1 MRLSWL
7 ENNDNLQANL
17 FTFVIHLALFI
28 FMIFSVNWNVKA
40 PYYAEIEL
48 WEAVPTQTKPK
59 PQIKK
64 IKPKIKKTPP
74 LEDIKKAQQKKDA
87 DIQLKKKKAA
97 ELKKKK
103 AAELKKKKA
112 AELKKKKEI
121 NRLQK
126 QLLEEEKL
134 EKIQKQLLEEEKLE
148 KIQKQLLEEEK
159 LEKIQKQLLEE
170 EKLEKIQKQLLEEEK
185 LEKIQKDILA
195 QEQLERL
202 QEDLRDKDLAKNT
215 RIAIEGQEDLV
226 AGSNS
231 GELEKYKALIQQ
243 KIYQN
248 VNKQLCGL
256 DPVELTF
263 EITLMPTGD
272 LLGDAKMIKSSK
284 IESCDLAV
292 ERAILQAQP
301 LPMPQDN
308 RLFSQLKKL
317 KLKFQP
323 NGNID

>member
-17 FTFVIHLALFI
+17 FTLVIHLALFI

-48 WEAVPTQTKPK
+48 WDAVPTQTKPK

-64 IKPKIKKTPP
+64 TKPKIKKTAPS
-74 LEDIKKAQQKKDA
+74 EDLKKAQQKKDA

-97 ELKKKK
+97 ELRKKK

-134 EKIQKQLLEEEKLE
+134 EKIQK
-148 KIQKQLLEEEK
+148 
-159 LEKIQKQLLEE
+159 
-170 EKLEKIQKQLLEEEK
+170 
-185 LEKIQKDILA
+185 DILA
-195 QEQLERL
+195 QEKLERL
-202 QEDLRDKDLAKNT
+202 QEDLRDKDLAKDT

-272 LLGDAKMIKSSK
+272 LIGDAKMIKSSK

-301 LPMPQDN
+301 LPLPKDN

-323 NGNID
+323 NGNVD

>member
-17 FTFVIHLALFI
+17 FTLVIHLALFI
-28 FMIFSVNWNVKA
+28 FMIFSVNWQPKT
-40 PYYAEIEL
+40 PYYAEVEL
-48 WEAVPTQTKPK
+48 WDAIPTQIKPK
-59 PQIKK
+59 PL
-64 IKPKIKKTPP
+64 IKKTTPRVEKP
-74 LEDIKKAQQKKDA
+74 QPSESKKIAEAKRDA

-97 ELKKKK
+97 ELEKLDQLKKK
-103 AAELKKKKA
+103 AFEEEKLDQLKKKA
-112 AELKKKKEI
+112 
-121 NRLQK
+121 
-126 QLLEEEKL
+126 LEEEKL
-134 EKIQKQLLEEEKLE
+134 TELQKRLLEDERIEEV
-148 KIQKQLLEEEK
+148 QKKLLE
-159 LEKIQKQLLEE
+159 Q
-170 EKLEKIQKQLLEEEK
+170 
-185 LEKIQKDILA
+185 DD
-195 QEQLERL
+195 LERI
-202 QEDLRDKDLAKNT
+202 QEELRNKDLAKET
-215 RIAIEGQEDLV
+215 RIAIEGTEDLV

-263 EITLMPTGD
+263 EIVLMPTGD
-272 LLGDAKMIKSSK
+272 LIGNAKMIKSSK
-284 IESCDLAV
+284 IESCDQAV

-323 NGNID
+323 NGPIN

>member
-17 FTFVIHLALFI
+17 FTLVIHLALFI

-48 WEAVPTQTKPK
+48 WDAVPTQTKPK

-64 IKPKIKKTPP
+64 TKPKIKKTAPS
-74 LEDIKKAQQKKDA
+74 EDLKKAQQKKDA
-87 DIQLKKKKAA
+87 DIQ
-97 ELKKKK
+97 LKKKK

-134 EKIQKQLLEEEKLE
+134 EKM
-148 KIQKQLLEEEK
+148 
-159 LEKIQKQLLEE
+159 QKQLLEE

-195 QEQLERL
+195 QEKLERL
-202 QEDLRDKDLAKNT
+202 QEDLRDKDLAKDT

-272 LLGDAKMIKSSK
+272 LIGDAKMIKSSK

-301 LPMPQDN
+301 LPLPKDN

-323 NGNID
+323 NGNVD

>member
-17 FTFVIHLALFI
+17 FTLVIHLALFI

-48 WEAVPTQTKPK
+48 WDAVPTQTKPK

-64 IKPKIKKTPP
+64 TKPKIKKTAPS
-74 LEDIKKAQQKKDA
+74 EDLKKAQQKKDA
-87 DIQLKKKKAA
+87 DIQ
-97 ELKKKK
+97 LKKKK

-159 LEKIQKQLLEE
+159 LEKIQK
-170 EKLEKIQKQLLEEEK
+170 
-185 LEKIQKDILA
+185 DILA
-195 QEQLERL
+195 QEKLERL
-202 QEDLRDKDLAKNT
+202 QEDLRDKDLAKDT

-272 LLGDAKMIKSSK
+272 LIGDAKMIKSSK

-301 LPMPQDN
+301 LPLPKDN

-323 NGNID
+323 NGNVD

>member
-17 FTFVIHLALFI
+17 FTLVIHLALFI
-28 FMIFSVNWNVKA
+28 FMIFSVNWQPKT
-40 PYYAEIEL
+40 PYYAEVEL
-48 WEAVPTQTKPK
+48 WDAIPTQIKPK
-59 PQIKK
+59 PL
-64 IKPKIKKTPP
+64 IKKTIPKVEKP
-74 LEDIKKAQQKKDA
+74 QSSESKKIAEAKRDA

-112 AELKKKKEI
+112 AELEKLDQLKKKA
-121 NRLQK
+121 
-126 QLLEEEKL
+126 LEEEKL
-134 EKIQKQLLEEEKLE
+134 TELQKRLLEDERVEEV
-148 KIQKQLLEEEK
+148 QKKLLE
-159 LEKIQKQLLEE
+159 Q
-170 EKLEKIQKQLLEEEK
+170 
-185 LEKIQKDILA
+185 DD
-195 QEQLERL
+195 LERI
-202 QEDLRDKDLAKNT
+202 QEELRNKDLAKET
-215 RIAIEGQEDLV
+215 RIAIEGTEDLV

-263 EITLMPTGD
+263 EIVLMPTGD
-272 LLGDAKMIKSSK
+272 LIGNAKMIKSSK
-284 IESCDLAV
+284 IESCDQAV

-323 NGNID
+323 NGPIN

>member
-17 FTFVIHLALFI
+17 FTLVIHLALFI
-28 FMIFSVNWNVKA
+28 FMIFSVNWQVKT
-40 PYYAEIEL
+40 PYYAEVEL
-48 WEAVPTQTKPK
+48 WDAIPTQIKPK
-59 PQIKK
+59 PLIKRATPKVQKPQPSIAKK
-64 IKPKIKKTPP
+64 IV
-74 LEDIKKAQQKKDA
+74 EAKKDA

-103 AAELKKKKA
+103 AAELKKI
-112 AELKKKKEI
+112 EQLKKKA
-121 NRLQK
+121 
-126 QLLEEEKL
+126 LEEEKL
-134 EKIQKQLLEEEKLE
+134 AELQKRLLEDEEVE
-148 KIQKQLLEEEK
+148 KVQKKLLE
-159 LEKIQKQLLEE
+159 Q
-170 EKLEKIQKQLLEEEK
+170 
-185 LEKIQKDILA
+185 DD
-195 QEQLERL
+195 LERL
-202 QEDLRDKDLAKNT
+202 QEELRNKDLAKET
-215 RIAIEGQEDLV
+215 RIAIEGTQDLV
-226 AGSNS
+226 AGTNS

-256 DPVELTF
+256 DPLELIF
-263 EITLMPTGD
+263 EIVLMPNGD
-272 LLGDAKMIKSSK
+272 LIGGAKMIKSSK
-284 IESCDLAV
+284 IESCDQAV

-323 NGNID
+323 NGPIN

>member
-17 FTFVIHLALFI
+17 FTLVIHLALFI
-28 FMIFSVNWNVKA
+28 FMIFSVNWQPKT
-40 PYYAEIEL
+40 PYYAEVEL
-48 WEAVPTQTKPK
+48 WDAIPTQIKPK
-59 PQIKK
+59 PL
-64 IKPKIKKTPP
+64 IKKTIPRVEKP
-74 LEDIKKAQQKKDA
+74 QPSESKRIAEAKRDA

-103 AAELKKKKA
+103 AAELEKLDQLKKKA
-112 AELKKKKEI
+112 
-121 NRLQK
+121 
-126 QLLEEEKL
+126 LEEEKL
-134 EKIQKQLLEEEKLE
+134 TELQKRLLEDERVEEV
-148 KIQKQLLEEEK
+148 QKKLLE
-159 LEKIQKQLLEE
+159 Q
-170 EKLEKIQKQLLEEEK
+170 
-185 LEKIQKDILA
+185 DD
-195 QEQLERL
+195 LERI
-202 QEDLRDKDLAKNT
+202 QEELRNKDLAKET
-215 RIAIEGQEDLV
+215 RIAIEGTEDLV

-263 EITLMPTGD
+263 EIVLMPTGD
-272 LLGDAKMIKSSK
+272 LIGNAKMIKSSK
-284 IESCDLAV
+284 IESCDQAV

-323 NGNID
+323 NGPIN

>member
-17 FTFVIHLALFI
+17 FTLVIHLALFI

-48 WEAVPTQTKPK
+48 WDAVPTQTKPK

-64 IKPKIKKTPP
+64 TKPKIKKTAPS
-74 LEDIKKAQQKKDA
+74 EDLKKAQQKKDA
-87 DIQLKKKKAA
+87 DIQ
-97 ELKKKK
+97 LKKKK

-148 KIQKQLLEEEK
+148 KIQN
-159 LEKIQKQLLEE
+159 
-170 EKLEKIQKQLLEEEK
+170 
-185 LEKIQKDILA
+185 DILA
-195 QEQLERL
+195 QEKLERL
-202 QEDLRDKDLAKNT
+202 QEDLRDKDLAKDT

-272 LLGDAKMIKSSK
+272 LIGDAKMIKSSK

-301 LPMPQDN
+301 LPLPKDN

-323 NGNID
+323 NGNVD

>member
-17 FTFVIHLALFI
+17 FTLVIHLALFI

-48 WEAVPTQTKPK
+48 WDAVPTQTKPK

-64 IKPKIKKTPP
+64 TKPKIKKTAPS
-74 LEDIKKAQQKKDA
+74 EDLKKAQQKKDA

-134 EKIQKQLLEEEKLE
+134 EKMQKQLLEEEKLE
-148 KIQKQLLEEEK
+148 KMQKQLLEEEK
-159 LEKIQKQLLEE
+159 LEKM
-170 EKLEKIQKQLLEEEK
+170 
-185 LEKIQKDILA
+185 QKDILA
-195 QEQLERL
+195 QEKLARL
-202 QEDLRDKDLAKNT
+202 QEDLRDKDLAKDT

-272 LLGDAKMIKSSK
+272 LIGDAKMIKSSK

-301 LPMPQDN
+301 LPLPKDN

-323 NGNID
+323 NGNVD

>member
-17 FTFVIHLALFI
+17 FTLVIHLALFI

-48 WEAVPTQTKPK
+48 WDAVPTQTKPK

-64 IKPKIKKTPP
+64 TKPKIKKTAPS
-74 LEDIKKAQQKKDA
+74 EDLKKAQQKKDA
-87 DIQLKKKKAA
+87 DIQ
-97 ELKKKK
+97 LKKKK

-148 KIQKQLLEEEK
+148 KIQE
-159 LEKIQKQLLEE
+159 
-170 EKLEKIQKQLLEEEK
+170 QLLEEEK

-195 QEQLERL
+195 QEKLERL
-202 QEDLRDKDLAKNT
+202 QEDLRDKDLAKDT

-272 LLGDAKMIKSSK
+272 LIGDAKMIKSSK

-301 LPMPQDN
+301 LPLPKDN

-323 NGNID
+323 NGNVD

>member
-17 FTFVIHLALFI
+17 FTLVIHLALFI
-28 FMIFSVNWNVKA
+28 FMIFSVNWQPKT
-40 PYYAEIEL
+40 PYYAEVEL
-48 WEAVPTQTKPK
+48 WDAIPTQIKPK
-59 PQIKK
+59 PL
-64 IKPKIKKTPP
+64 IKKTIPKVEKP
-74 LEDIKKAQQKKDA
+74 QSSESKKIAEAKMDA

-97 ELKKKK
+97 ELEKKK
-103 AAELKKKKA
+103 AAELEKLDQLKKKA
-112 AELKKKKEI
+112 
-121 NRLQK
+121 
-126 QLLEEEKL
+126 LEEEKL
-134 EKIQKQLLEEEKLE
+134 TELQKRLLEDERVEEV
-148 KIQKQLLEEEK
+148 QKKLLE
-159 LEKIQKQLLEE
+159 Q
-170 EKLEKIQKQLLEEEK
+170 
-185 LEKIQKDILA
+185 DD
-195 QEQLERL
+195 LERI
-202 QEDLRDKDLAKNT
+202 QEELRNKDLAKET
-215 RIAIEGQEDLV
+215 RIAIEGTEDLV

-263 EITLMPTGD
+263 EIVLMPTGD
-272 LLGDAKMIKSSK
+272 LIGNAKMIKSSK
-284 IESCDLAV
+284 IESCDQAV

-323 NGNID
+323 NGPIN

>member
-17 FTFVIHLALFI
+17 FTLVIHLALFI

-48 WEAVPTQTKPK
+48 WDAVPTQTKPK

-64 IKPKIKKTPP
+64 TKPKIKKTAPS
-74 LEDIKKAQQKKDA
+74 EDLKKAQQKKDA

-148 KIQKQLLEEEK
+148 KIQK
-159 LEKIQKQLLEE
+159 
-170 EKLEKIQKQLLEEEK
+170 
-185 LEKIQKDILA
+185 DILA
-195 QEQLERL
+195 QEKLERL
-202 QEDLRDKDLAKNT
+202 QEDLRDKDLAKDT

-256 DPVELTF
+256 DPVVLTF

-272 LLGDAKMIKSSK
+272 LIGDAKMIKSSK

-301 LPMPQDN
+301 LPLPKDN

-323 NGNID
+323 NGNVD

>member
-17 FTFVIHLALFI
+17 FTLVIHLALFI
-28 FMIFSVNWNVKA
+28 FMIFSVNWQVKT
-40 PYYAEIEL
+40 PYYAEVEL
-48 WEAVPTQTKPK
+48 WDAIPTQIKPK
-59 PQIKK
+59 PLIKRATPKVQKPQPSIAEK
-64 IKPKIKKTPP
+64 IV
-74 LEDIKKAQQKKDA
+74 EAKKDA

-112 AELKKKKEI
+112 AELKKIEQLKKEA
-121 NRLQK
+121 
-126 QLLEEEKL
+126 LEEEKL
-134 EKIQKQLLEEEKLE
+134 AELQKRLLEDEELE
-148 KIQKQLLEEEK
+148 KVQKKLLE
-159 LEKIQKQLLEE
+159 Q
-170 EKLEKIQKQLLEEEK
+170 
-185 LEKIQKDILA
+185 DD
-195 QEQLERL
+195 LERL
-202 QEDLRDKDLAKNT
+202 QEELRNKDLAKET
-215 RIAIEGQEDLV
+215 RIAIEGTQDLV
-226 AGSNS
+226 AGTNS

-256 DPVELTF
+256 DPLELIF
-263 EITLMPTGD
+263 EIVLMPTGD
-272 LLGDAKMIKSSK
+272 LIGGAKMIKSSK
-284 IESCDLAV
+284 IESCDQAV

-323 NGNID
+323 NGPIN

>member
-17 FTFVIHLALFI
+17 FTLVIHLALFI
-28 FMIFSVNWNVKA
+28 FMIFSVNWQPKT
-40 PYYAEIEL
+40 PYYAEVEL
-48 WEAVPTQTKPK
+48 WDAIPTQIKPK
-59 PQIKK
+59 PL
-64 IKPKIKKTPP
+64 IKKTIPKVEKP
-74 LEDIKKAQQKKDA
+74 QSSESKKIAEAKRDA

-97 ELKKKK
+97 ELEKKK
-103 AAELKKKKA
+103 AAELEKLDQLKKKA
-112 AELKKKKEI
+112 
-121 NRLQK
+121 
-126 QLLEEEKL
+126 LEEEKL
-134 EKIQKQLLEEEKLE
+134 TELQKRLLEDERVEEV
-148 KIQKQLLEEEK
+148 QKKLLE
-159 LEKIQKQLLEE
+159 Q
-170 EKLEKIQKQLLEEEK
+170 
-185 LEKIQKDILA
+185 DD
-195 QEQLERL
+195 LERI
-202 QEDLRDKDLAKNT
+202 QEELRNKDLAKET
-215 RIAIEGQEDLV
+215 RIAIEGTEDLV

-263 EITLMPTGD
+263 EIVLMPTGD
-272 LLGDAKMIKSSK
+272 LIGNAKMIKSSK
-284 IESCDLAV
+284 IESCDQAV

-323 NGNID
+323 NGPIN

>member
-17 FTFVIHLALFI
+17 FTLVIHLALFI

-48 WEAVPTQTKPK
+48 WDAVPTQTKPK

-64 IKPKIKKTPP
+64 TKPKIKKTAPS
-74 LEDIKKAQQKKDA
+74 EDLKKAQQKKDA
-87 DIQLKKKKAA
+87 DIQ
-97 ELKKKK
+97 
-103 AAELKKKKA
+103 LKKKKA

-148 KIQKQLLEEEK
+148 KIQK
-159 LEKIQKQLLEE
+159 
-170 EKLEKIQKQLLEEEK
+170 
-185 LEKIQKDILA
+185 DILA
-195 QEQLERL
+195 QEKLERL
-202 QEDLRDKDLAKNT
+202 QEDLRDKDLAKDT

-256 DPVELTF
+256 DPVVLTF

-272 LLGDAKMIKSSK
+272 LIGDAKMIKSSK

-301 LPMPQDN
+301 LPLPKDN

-323 NGNID
+323 NGNVD

>member
-17 FTFVIHLALFI
+17 FTLVIHLALFI

-48 WEAVPTQTKPK
+48 WDAVPTQTKPK

-64 IKPKIKKTPP
+64 TKPKIKKTAPS
-74 LEDIKKAQQKKDA
+74 EDLKKAQQKKDA
-87 DIQLKKKKAA
+87 DIQ
-97 ELKKKK
+97 
-103 AAELKKKKA
+103 LKKKKA

-134 EKIQKQLLEEEKLE
+134 EKIQK
-148 KIQKQLLEEEK
+148 
-159 LEKIQKQLLEE
+159 
-170 EKLEKIQKQLLEEEK
+170 
-185 LEKIQKDILA
+185 DILA
-195 QEQLERL
+195 QEKLATL
-202 QEDLRDKDLAKNT
+202 QEDLRDKDLAKDT

-272 LLGDAKMIKSSK
+272 LIGNAKMIKSSK

-301 LPMPQDN
+301 LPLPKDN
-308 RLFSQLKKL
+308 RLFSKLKKL

-323 NGNID
+323 NGNVD

>member
-17 FTFVIHLALFI
+17 FTLVIHLALFI
-28 FMIFSVNWNVKA
+28 FMIFSVNWQPKT
-40 PYYAEIEL
+40 PYYAEVEL
-48 WEAVPTQTKPK
+48 WDAIPTQIKPK
-59 PQIKK
+59 PL
-64 IKPKIKKTPP
+64 IKKTTPRVEKP
-74 LEDIKKAQQKKDA
+74 QPSESKKIAEAKRDA

-103 AAELKKKKA
+103 AAELEKKKA
-112 AELKKKKEI
+112 AELEKLDQLKKKA
-121 NRLQK
+121 
-126 QLLEEEKL
+126 LEEEKL
-134 EKIQKQLLEEEKLE
+134 TELQKRLLEDERIEEV
-148 KIQKQLLEEEK
+148 QKKLLE
-159 LEKIQKQLLEE
+159 Q
-170 EKLEKIQKQLLEEEK
+170 
-185 LEKIQKDILA
+185 DD
-195 QEQLERL
+195 LERI
-202 QEDLRDKDLAKNT
+202 QEELRNKDLAKET
-215 RIAIEGQEDLV
+215 RIAIEGTEDLV

-263 EITLMPTGD
+263 EIVLMPTGD
-272 LLGDAKMIKSSK
+272 LIGNAKMIKSSK
-284 IESCDLAV
+284 IESCDQAV

-323 NGNID
+323 NGPIN

>member
-17 FTFVIHLALFI
+17 FTLVIHLALFI
-28 FMIFSVNWNVKA
+28 FMIFSVNWQPKT
-40 PYYAEIEL
+40 PYYAEVEL
-48 WEAVPTQTKPK
+48 WDAIPTQIKPK
-59 PQIKK
+59 PL
-64 IKPKIKKTPP
+64 IKKTIPRVEKP
-74 LEDIKKAQQKKDA
+74 QPSESKKIAEAKRDA

-97 ELKKKK
+97 ELEKKK
-103 AAELKKKKA
+103 AAELEKLDQLKKKA
-112 AELKKKKEI
+112 
-121 NRLQK
+121 
-126 QLLEEEKL
+126 LEEEKL
-134 EKIQKQLLEEEKLE
+134 TELQKRLLEDERIEEV
-148 KIQKQLLEEEK
+148 QKKLLE
-159 LEKIQKQLLEE
+159 Q
-170 EKLEKIQKQLLEEEK
+170 
-185 LEKIQKDILA
+185 DD
-195 QEQLERL
+195 LERI
-202 QEDLRDKDLAKNT
+202 QEELRNKDLAKET
-215 RIAIEGQEDLV
+215 RIAIEGTEDLV

-263 EITLMPTGD
+263 EIVLMPTGD
-272 LLGDAKMIKSSK
+272 LIGNAKMIKSSK
-284 IESCDLAV
+284 IESCDQAV

-323 NGNID
+323 NGPIN

>member
-17 FTFVIHLALFI
+17 FTLIIHLALFI
-28 FMIFSVNWNVKA
+28 FMIFSINWNVKA
-40 PYYAEIEL
+40 PYYAEIEI
-48 WEAVPTQTKPK
+48 WDAIPTQTKPK
-59 PQIKK
+59 PLIKK
-64 IKPKIKKTPP
+64 SKPKIKKSAPSI
-74 LEDIKKAQQKKDA
+74 EQNKAKIKKDA

-121 NRLQK
+121 DRLQK
-126 QLLEEEKL
+126 QLLAEEKL
-134 EKIQKQLLEEEKLE
+134 EKIQKQLLAEEKLE
-148 KIQKQLLEEEK
+148 KIQKQLLA
-159 LEKIQKQLLEE
+159 
-170 EKLEKIQKQLLEEEK
+170 EEK
-185 LEKIQKDILA
+185 LEKIQKDLLA
-195 QEQLERL
+195 QERLEKL
-202 QEDLRDKDLAKNT
+202 QDNLRDKDLAKET
-215 RIAIEGQEDLV
+215 RVAIEGQQDLV
-226 AGSNS
+226 AGANS

-256 DPVELTF
+256 DPVELIF
-263 EITLMPTGD
+263 EIVLMPTGD
-272 LLGDAKMIKSSK
+272 LIGNAKMIKSSK

-301 LPMPQDN
+301 LPMPQDRN
-308 RLFSQLKKL
+308 LFSQLKKL

-323 NGNID
+323 NGNVN

>member
-17 FTFVIHLALFI
+17 FTLVIHLALFI
-28 FMIFSVNWNVKA
+28 FMIFSVNWQVKT
-40 PYYAEIEL
+40 PYYAEVEL
-48 WEAVPTQTKPK
+48 WDAIPTQIKPK
-59 PQIKK
+59 PLIKRATPKVQKPQPSIAEK
-64 IKPKIKKTPP
+64 I
-74 LEDIKKAQQKKDA
+74 EEAKKDA

-112 AELKKKKEI
+112 AELKKIEQLKK
-121 NRLQK
+121 K
-126 QLLEEEKL
+126 ALEEEKL
-134 EKIQKQLLEEEKLE
+134 AELQKRLLEDEEVE
-148 KIQKQLLEEEK
+148 KVQKKLLE
-159 LEKIQKQLLEE
+159 Q
-170 EKLEKIQKQLLEEEK
+170 
-185 LEKIQKDILA
+185 DD
-195 QEQLERL
+195 LERL
-202 QEDLRDKDLAKNT
+202 QEELRNKDLAKET
-215 RIAIEGQEDLV
+215 RIAIEGTQDLV
-226 AGSNS
+226 AGTNS

-256 DPVELTF
+256 DPLELIF
-263 EITLMPTGD
+263 EIVLMPTGD
-272 LLGDAKMIKSSK
+272 LIGGAKMIKSSK
-284 IESCDLAV
+284 IESCDQAV

-323 NGNID
+323 NGPIN

>member
-17 FTFVIHLALFI
+17 FTLVIHLALFI

-48 WEAVPTQTKPK
+48 WDAVPTQTKPK

-64 IKPKIKKTPP
+64 TKPKIKKTAPS
-74 LEDIKKAQQKKDA
+74 EDLKKIQQKKDA
-87 DIQLKKKKAA
+87 DIQ
-97 ELKKKK
+97 
-103 AAELKKKKA
+103 LKKKKA

-134 EKIQKQLLEEEKLE
+134 EKIQK
-148 KIQKQLLEEEK
+148 
-159 LEKIQKQLLEE
+159 
-170 EKLEKIQKQLLEEEK
+170 
-185 LEKIQKDILA
+185 DILA
-195 QEQLERL
+195 QEKLEKL
-202 QEDLRDKDLAKNT
+202 QEDLRDKDLVKDT

-272 LLGDAKMIKSSK
+272 LIGEAKMIKSSK

-323 NGNID
+323 NGKID

>member
-17 FTFVIHLALFI
+17 FTLVIHLALFI
-28 FMIFSVNWNVKA
+28 FMIFSVNWQPKT
-40 PYYAEIEL
+40 PYYAEVEL
-48 WEAVPTQTKPK
+48 WDAIPTQIKPK
-59 PQIKK
+59 PL
-64 IKPKIKKTPP
+64 IKKTTPRVEKP
-74 LEDIKKAQQKKDA
+74 QPSESKKIAEAKRDA

-112 AELKKKKEI
+112 AELEKLDQLKKKA
-121 NRLQK
+121 
-126 QLLEEEKL
+126 LEEEKL
-134 EKIQKQLLEEEKLE
+134 TELQKRLLEDERVEEV
-148 KIQKQLLEEEK
+148 QKKLLE
-159 LEKIQKQLLEE
+159 Q
-170 EKLEKIQKQLLEEEK
+170 
-185 LEKIQKDILA
+185 DD
-195 QEQLERL
+195 LERI
-202 QEDLRDKDLAKNT
+202 QEELRNKDLAKET
-215 RIAIEGQEDLV
+215 RIAIEGTEDLV

-263 EITLMPTGD
+263 EILLMPTGD
-272 LLGDAKMIKSSK
+272 LIGNAKMIKSSK
-284 IESCDLAV
+284 IESCDQAV

-323 NGNID
+323 NGPIN

>member
-17 FTFVIHLALFI
+17 FTLVIHLALFI
-28 FMIFSVNWNVKA
+28 FMIFSVNWQPKT
-40 PYYAEIEL
+40 PYYAEVEL
-48 WEAVPTQTKPK
+48 WDAIPTQIKPK
-59 PQIKK
+59 PL
-64 IKPKIKKTPP
+64 IKKTIPRVEKP
-74 LEDIKKAQQKKDA
+74 QPSESKKIAEAKRDA

-103 AAELKKKKA
+103 AAELEKLDQLKKKA
-112 AELKKKKEI
+112 
-121 NRLQK
+121 
-126 QLLEEEKL
+126 LEEEKL
-134 EKIQKQLLEEEKLE
+134 TELQKRLLEDERVEEV
-148 KIQKQLLEEEK
+148 QKKLLE
-159 LEKIQKQLLEE
+159 Q
-170 EKLEKIQKQLLEEEK
+170 
-185 LEKIQKDILA
+185 DD
-195 QEQLERL
+195 LERI
-202 QEDLRDKDLAKNT
+202 QEELRNKDLAKET
-215 RIAIEGQEDLV
+215 RIAIEGTEDLV

-263 EITLMPTGD
+263 EIVLMPTGD
-272 LLGDAKMIKSSK
+272 LIGNAKMIKSSK
-284 IESCDLAV
+284 IESCDQAV

-323 NGNID
+323 NGPIN

>member
-121 NRLQK
+121 NRL
-126 QLLEEEKL
+126 
-134 EKIQKQLLEEEKLE
+134 
-148 KIQKQLLEEEK
+148 QKQLLEEEK

>member
-17 FTFVIHLALFI
+17 FTLVIHLALFI
-28 FMIFSVNWNVKA
+28 FMIFSVNWQPKT
-40 PYYAEIEL
+40 PYYAEVEL
-48 WEAVPTQTKPK
+48 WDAIPTQIKPK
-59 PQIKK
+59 PL
-64 IKPKIKKTPP
+64 IKKTIPRVEKP
-74 LEDIKKAQQKKDA
+74 QSSESKKIAEAKRDA

-103 AAELKKKKA
+103 AAELEKLDQLKKKA
-112 AELKKKKEI
+112 
-121 NRLQK
+121 
-126 QLLEEEKL
+126 LEEEKL
-134 EKIQKQLLEEEKLE
+134 TELQKRLLEDERIEEV
-148 KIQKQLLEEEK
+148 QKKLLE
-159 LEKIQKQLLEE
+159 Q
-170 EKLEKIQKQLLEEEK
+170 
-185 LEKIQKDILA
+185 DD
-195 QEQLERL
+195 LERI
-202 QEDLRDKDLAKNT
+202 QEELRNKDLAKET
-215 RIAIEGQEDLV
+215 RIAIEGTEDLV

-263 EITLMPTGD
+263 EIVLMPTGD
-272 LLGDAKMIKSSK
+272 LIGNAKMIKSSK
-284 IESCDLAV
+284 IESCDQAV

-323 NGNID
+323 NGPIN

>member
-17 FTFVIHLALFI
+17 FTLVIHLALFI

-48 WEAVPTQTKPK
+48 WDAVPTQTKPK

-64 IKPKIKKTPP
+64 TKPKIKKTAPS
-74 LEDIKKAQQKKDA
+74 EDLKKAQQKKDA
-87 DIQLKKKKAA
+87 DIQLKKKKAAELKKKKAA

-134 EKIQKQLLEEEKLE
+134 EKMQKQLLEEEKLE
-148 KIQKQLLEEEK
+148 KM
-159 LEKIQKQLLEE
+159 
-170 EKLEKIQKQLLEEEK
+170 
-185 LEKIQKDILA
+185 QKDILA
-195 QEQLERL
+195 QEKLERL
-202 QEDLRDKDLAKNT
+202 QEDLRDKDLAKDT

-272 LLGDAKMIKSSK
+272 LIGDAKMIKSSK

-301 LPMPQDN
+301 LPLPKDN

-323 NGNID
+323 NGNVD

>member
-1 MRLSWL
+1 MRLPWL

-17 FTFVIHLALFI
+17 FTLVIHLALFI
-28 FMIFSVNWNVKA
+28 FMIFSVNWQPKT
-40 PYYAEIEL
+40 PYYAEVEL
-48 WEAVPTQTKPK
+48 WDAIPTQIKPK
-59 PQIKK
+59 PL
-64 IKPKIKKTPP
+64 IKKTTPRVEKP
-74 LEDIKKAQQKKDA
+74 QPSESKKIAEAKRDA

-97 ELKKKK
+97 ELEKKK
-103 AAELKKKKA
+103 AAELKKLDQVKKKA
-112 AELKKKKEI
+112 
-121 NRLQK
+121 
-126 QLLEEEKL
+126 LEEEKL
-134 EKIQKQLLEEEKLE
+134 DQLKKKALEEEKLTE
-148 KIQKQLLEEEK
+148 LQKRLLEDERVEEV
-159 LEKIQKQLLEE
+159 QKKLLE
-170 EKLEKIQKQLLEEEK
+170 Q
-185 LEKIQKDILA
+185 DD
-195 QEQLERL
+195 LERI
-202 QEDLRDKDLAKNT
+202 QEELRNKDLAKET
-215 RIAIEGQEDLV
+215 RIAIEGTEDLV

-263 EITLMPTGD
+263 EIVLMPTGD
-272 LLGDAKMIKSSK
+272 LIGNAKMIKSSK
-284 IESCDLAV
+284 IESCDQAV

-323 NGNID
+323 NGPIN

>member
-17 FTFVIHLALFI
+17 FTLVIHLALFI

-48 WEAVPTQTKPK
+48 WDAVPTQTKPK

-64 IKPKIKKTPP
+64 TKPKIKKTAPS
-74 LEDIKKAQQKKDA
+74 EDLKKAQQKKDA

-148 KIQKQLLEEEK
+148 KIQK
-159 LEKIQKQLLEE
+159 
-170 EKLEKIQKQLLEEEK
+170 
-185 LEKIQKDILA
+185 DILA
-195 QEQLERL
+195 QEKLERL
-202 QEDLRDKDLAKNT
+202 QEDLRDKDLAKDT

-272 LLGDAKMIKSSK
+272 LIGDAKMIKSSK

-301 LPMPQDN
+301 LPLPKDN

-323 NGNID
+323 NGNVD

>member
-17 FTFVIHLALFI
+17 FTLVIHLALFI
-28 FMIFSVNWNVKA
+28 FMIFSVNWQPKT
-40 PYYAEIEL
+40 PYYAEVEL
-48 WEAVPTQTKPK
+48 WDAIPTQIKPK
-59 PQIKK
+59 PL
-64 IKPKIKKTPP
+64 IKKTIPRVEKP
-74 LEDIKKAQQKKDA
+74 QPSESKKIAEAKRDA

-112 AELKKKKEI
+112 AELEKLDQLKKKA
-121 NRLQK
+121 
-126 QLLEEEKL
+126 LEEEKL
-134 EKIQKQLLEEEKLE
+134 TELQKRLLEDERVEEV
-148 KIQKQLLEEEK
+148 QKKLLE
-159 LEKIQKQLLEE
+159 Q
-170 EKLEKIQKQLLEEEK
+170 
-185 LEKIQKDILA
+185 DD
-195 QEQLERL
+195 LERI
-202 QEDLRDKDLAKNT
+202 QEELRNKDLAKET
-215 RIAIEGQEDLV
+215 RIAIEGTEDLV

-263 EITLMPTGD
+263 EIVLMPTGD
-272 LLGDAKMIKSSK
+272 LIGNAKMIKSSK
-284 IESCDLAV
+284 IESCDQAV

-323 NGNID
+323 NGPIN

>member
-17 FTFVIHLALFI
+17 FTLVIHLALFI
-28 FMIFSVNWNVKA
+28 FMIFSVNWQVKT
-40 PYYAEIEL
+40 PYYAEVEL
-48 WEAVPTQTKPK
+48 WDAIPTQIKPK
-59 PQIKK
+59 PLIKRAT
-64 IKPKIKKTPP
+64 PKVQ
-74 LEDIKKAQQKKDA
+74 KAQPSIAEKIVEAKKDA

-112 AELKKKKEI
+112 AELKKKKAAELKKKKAAELKKI
-121 NRLQK
+121 E
-126 QLLEEEKL
+126 QLKKKALEEEKL
-134 EKIQKQLLEEEKLE
+134 AELQKRLLEDEEVE
-148 KIQKQLLEEEK
+148 KVQKKLLE
-159 LEKIQKQLLEE
+159 Q
-170 EKLEKIQKQLLEEEK
+170 
-185 LEKIQKDILA
+185 DD
-195 QEQLERL
+195 LERL
-202 QEDLRDKDLAKNT
+202 QEELRNKDLAKET
-215 RIAIEGQEDLV
+215 RIAIEGTQDLV
-226 AGSNS
+226 AGTNS

-256 DPVELTF
+256 DPLELIF
-263 EITLMPTGD
+263 EIVLMPTGD
-272 LLGDAKMIKSSK
+272 LIGGAKMIKSSK
-284 IESCDLAV
+284 IESCDQAV

-323 NGNID
+323 NGPIN

>member
-17 FTFVIHLALFI
+17 FTLVIHLALFI
-28 FMIFSVNWNVKA
+28 FMIFTVNWNVKA

-48 WEAVPTQTKPK
+48 WDAVPTQTKPK

-64 IKPKIKKTPP
+64 TKPKIKKTAPS
-74 LEDIKKAQQKKDA
+74 EDLKKAQQKKDA

-148 KIQKQLLEEEK
+148 KIQK
-159 LEKIQKQLLEE
+159 
-170 EKLEKIQKQLLEEEK
+170 
-185 LEKIQKDILA
+185 DILA
-195 QEQLERL
+195 QEKLERL
-202 QEDLRDKDLAKNT
+202 QEDLRDKDLAKDT

-272 LLGDAKMIKSSK
+272 LIGDAKMIKSSK

-301 LPMPQDN
+301 LPLPKDN

-323 NGNID
+323 NGNVD

>member
-17 FTFVIHLALFI
+17 FTLVIHLALFI

-48 WEAVPTQTKPK
+48 WDAVPTQTKPK

-64 IKPKIKKTPP
+64 TKPKIKKTAPS
-74 LEDIKKAQQKKDA
+74 EDLKKAQQKKDA
-87 DIQLKKKKAA
+87 DIQ
-97 ELKKKK
+97 
-103 AAELKKKKA
+103 LKKKKA

-134 EKIQKQLLEEEKLE
+134 EKM
-148 KIQKQLLEEEK
+148 
-159 LEKIQKQLLEE
+159 QKQLLEE

-195 QEQLERL
+195 QEKLERL
-202 QEDLRDKDLAKNT
+202 QEELRDKELAKDT

-272 LLGDAKMIKSSK
+272 LIGDAKMIKSSK

-301 LPMPQDN
+301 LPLPKDN

>member
-17 FTFVIHLALFI
+17 FTLVIHLALFI
-28 FMIFSVNWNVKA
+28 FMIFSVNWQPKT
-40 PYYAEIEL
+40 PYYAEVEL
-48 WEAVPTQTKPK
+48 WDAIPTQIKPK
-59 PQIKK
+59 PL
-64 IKPKIKKTPP
+64 IKKTTPRVEKP
-74 LEDIKKAQQKKDA
+74 QPSESKKIAEAKRDA

-112 AELKKKKEI
+112 AELEKLDQLKKKA
-121 NRLQK
+121 
-126 QLLEEEKL
+126 LEEEKL
-134 EKIQKQLLEEEKLE
+134 TELQKRLLEDERVEEV
-148 KIQKQLLEEEK
+148 QKKLLE
-159 LEKIQKQLLEE
+159 Q
-170 EKLEKIQKQLLEEEK
+170 
-185 LEKIQKDILA
+185 DD
-195 QEQLERL
+195 LERI
-202 QEDLRDKDLAKNT
+202 QEELRNKDLAKET
-215 RIAIEGQEDLV
+215 RIAIEGTEDLV

-263 EITLMPTGD
+263 EIVLMPTGD
-272 LLGDAKMIKSSK
+272 LIGNAKMLKSSK
-284 IESCDLAV
+284 IESCDQAV

-323 NGNID
+323 NGPIN

>member
-1 MRLSWL
+1 MKLLWL

-17 FTFVIHLALFI
+17 FTLVIHLALFI
-28 FMIFSVNWNVKA
+28 FMIFSVNWQVKA

-48 WEAVPTQTKPK
+48 WDAVPTQVKPK

-64 IKPKIKKTPP
+64 TKTKKNIIPD
-74 LEDIKKAQQKKDA
+74 EVKKAQIKKDA

-97 ELKKKK
+97 ALKKKK
-103 AAELKKKKA
+103 AAALKKKKA

-121 NRLQK
+121 DRLQK
-126 QLLEEEKL
+126 QLLEEERL
-134 EKIQKQLLEEEKLE
+134 EKIQKNM
-148 KIQKQLLEEEK
+148 
-159 LEKIQKQLLEE
+159 
-170 EKLEKIQKQLLEEEK
+170 
-185 LEKIQKDILA
+185 LA
-195 QEQLERL
+195 EDALERL
-202 QEDLRDKDLAKNT
+202 QDDLRNKDLAKET
-215 RIAIEGQEDLV
+215 RVAIEGQEDLV

-256 DPVELTF
+256 DPVVLEF
-263 EITLMPTGD
+263 EIKLMPTGD
-272 LLGDAKMIKSSK
+272 LIGDAKMTKSSL

-292 ERAILQAQP
+292 ERAILQSQP
-301 LPMPQDN
+301 LPIPKDT
-308 RLFSQLKKL
+308 RLFNQLKKL

-323 NGNID
+323 NGQIN